1 MKIPTNGPSR
11 IYESP
16 VRMGVKGQRGAWE
29 RGTTSGGNG
38 WEQECGGALDQRWPL
53 DHFTEGQL
61 VQQGR
66 TTPPSPSPSRH
77 NPQKKALFTHW
88 AGEGGSKEGAIC
100 EERRILVT
108 AQLPHPLCSTTL
120 LFQSSPRALG
130 NRNVCVREERIRK
143 GYLWT
148 SQGCCIKQDVA
159 CVRALGT
166 GLCVPASH

>member
-1 MKIPTNGPSR
+1 MLEGREK
-11 IYESP
+11 
-16 VRMGVKGQRGAWE
+16 E
-29 RGTTSGGNG
+29 RSVGMQMIGS
-38 WEQECGGALDQRWPL
+38 
-53 DHFTEGQL
+53 
-61 VQQGR
+61 
-66 TTPPSPSPSRH
+66 SPSPSRH

-130 NRNVCVREERIRK
+130 NRNVCVREERIKK

-166 GLCVPASH
+166 GLCCTSQLLIMRQEEGRLR

>member
-29 RGTTSGGNG
+29 RGTTNGGNG

-66 TTPPSPSPSRH
+66 TPPPESQITSGR
-77 NPQKKALFTHW
+77 
-88 AGEGGSKEGAIC
+88 AGWMEGGKIG
-100 EERRILVT
+100 V
-108 AQLPHPLCSTTL
+108 
-120 LFQSSPRALG
+120 
-130 NRNVCVREERIRK
+130 
-143 GYLWT
+143 
-148 SQGCCIKQDVA
+148 
-159 CVRALGT
+159 
-166 GLCVPASH
+166 